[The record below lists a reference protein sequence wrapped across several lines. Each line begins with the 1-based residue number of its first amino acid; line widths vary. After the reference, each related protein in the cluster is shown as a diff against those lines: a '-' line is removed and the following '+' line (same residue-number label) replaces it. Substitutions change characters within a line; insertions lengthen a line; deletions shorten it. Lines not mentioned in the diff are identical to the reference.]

1 MHLTVLDW
9 AIIAAFLLIS
19 FSISFYYRKVAEKG
33 LTGFFL
39 GGRNLPWYLAGI
51 SMVATTFA
59 ADTPLAVTEIVA
71 SKGIAGNWLWWSFIL
86 GGMLTAVFF
95 SRLWRRSGVVTELE
109 LIDLRYSGAGA
120 KYLRKIKAVYLGLF
134 MNALVIA
141 WVNKALIS
149 LLHIFFDIPESE
161 LIWWAAGAMIFVAA
175 YSSISGLMGVAVTDA
190 FQFILAMIGCIVLAV
205 LVLQSEKIG
214 GVAGLK
220 AKLDPNALNFFPT
233 FGGGSGGFSLGMPEF
248 IAFAGVIWWSS
259 WYPGQEP
266 GGGGYVAQRMMSTK
280 SEKDSLLA
288 TLFFQAAH
296 YCLRPWPWIIVG
308 LAAIVLY
315 PELGVDDKKLG
326 YVMAMKEF
334 LPPGLTGLMLAAFFG
349 AYMSTISTQ
358 LNWGAS
364 FIVNDLLDK
373 KDSATSEDNKQT
385 IKVSRIVTFII
396 MFISLYITTL
406 VGSIKEV
413 WEFILEC
420 GAGLGLVLIMRWFWW
435 RINVWS
441 EISATLAPFAIFGIL
456 KFMAING
463 WGGDYVT
470 SPNSI
475 FITVTGTTIIWLIV
489 TFLTPP
495 TDENKLKHFHS
506 TVQPMG
512 IWGKLKVN
520 NQPLPYLTL
529 TWIGSIITIVGILF
543 STGSLILQIWEVF
556 WYYLALSA
564 FGFILFIWGSK
575 KAGLFS
581 N

>member
-205 LVLQSEKIG
+205 VVLQSEKIG

-233 FGGGSGGFSLGMPEF
+233 FGGASGGFSLGMPEF

-373 KDSATSEDNKQT
+373 KDSETSEDNKQT

-396 MFISLYITTL
+396 MFISIYITTL

-456 KFMAING
+456 KFMSING

-520 NQPLPYLTL
+520 NQPLPYLTF

-564 FGFILFIWGSK
+564 FGFILFMWGSK

>member
-326 YVMAMKEF
+326 YVMAMKDF

-373 KDSATSEDNKQT
+373 KDSETSEDNKQT

>member
-1 MHLTVLDW
+1 MHLTFIDW
-9 AIIAAFLLIS
+9 AIIAAFLVIS

-109 LIDLRYSGAGA
+109 LIDLRYSGKGA
-120 KYLRKIKAVYLGLF
+120 KYLRKLKAIYLGLF

-149 LLHIFFDIPESE
+149 LLHIFFDIPENE
-161 LIWWAAGAMIFVAA
+161 LIWWAGGAMIFVAA

-214 GVAGLK
+214 GIVGLK
-220 AKLDPNALNFFPT
+220 EKLDPNALNFFPT
-233 FGGGSGGFSLGMPEF
+233 FGDESGGFSLGMPEF

-280 SEKDSLLA
+280 NEKHSLLA

-373 KDSATSEDNKQT
+373 KDSESSEDNKQT

-420 GAGLGLVLIMRWFWW
+420 GAGLGLVLLLRWFWW

-441 EISATLAPFAIFGIL
+441 EISATVAPFAIFGLL
-456 KFMAING
+456 KLLAYNG
-463 WGGDYVT
+463 IGGIWVS
-470 SPNSI
+470 SPYSI
-475 FITVTGTTIIWLIV
+475 FVTVAGTTVIWILV
-489 TFLTPP
+489 TFLTKP
-495 TDENKLKHFHS
+495 TDKIKLEHFHAL
-506 TVQPMG
+506 VQPMG
-512 IWGKLKVN
+512 AWGNLKVN
-520 NQPLPYLTL
+520 NQPLPYLSI
-529 TWIGSIITIVGILF
+529 TWLGSIFAIIGILF
-543 STGSLILQIWEVF
+543 STGSLILQIWNVF
-556 WYYLALSA
+556 WYYAALTLV
-564 FGFILFIWGSK
+564 GFLVFIWGSK
-575 KAGLFS
+575 KAGLFKD
-581 N
+581 

>member
-233 FGGGSGGFSLGMPEF
+233 FGGASGGFSLGMPEF

-326 YVMAMKEF
+326 YVMAMKDF

-373 KDSATSEDNKQT
+373 KDSETSEDNKQT

>member
-205 LVLQSEKIG
+205 VVLQSEKIG

-233 FGGGSGGFSLGMPEF
+233 FGGASGGFSLGMPEF